1 MSACVHI
8 SHNNWLPV
16 TQLLKPTCPWGCIL
30 TTCPF
35 QCVGPW
41 FGHGSRVR
49 VWGERGLVEPG
60 GAGARDGDGG
70 DPLEAHQH
78 LHPLRHDH
86 RPGLHM
92 GLPTP
97 VRLYINTLYYT
108 GTQHKHPVLLRP
120 LDHSGQGPR
129 NININ
134 IKIG

>member
-1 MSACVHI
+1 MFTFHIIIGCQSSDSAAKDELPMDGDAFSQNVHLNVLALA
-8 SHNNWLPV
+8 HGLV
-16 TQLLKPTCPWGCIL
+16 TA
-30 TTCPF
+30 
-35 QCVGPW
+35 
-41 FGHGSRVR
+41 RVR
-49 VWGERGLVEPG
+49 LRGERGLVEPG

-70 DPLEAHQH
+70 HPLETHQH

-92 GLPTP
+92 GLPSP
-97 VRLYINTLYYT
+97 RRSYINTLYYT
-108 GTQHKHPVLLRP
+108 SAVHKHPVLRP